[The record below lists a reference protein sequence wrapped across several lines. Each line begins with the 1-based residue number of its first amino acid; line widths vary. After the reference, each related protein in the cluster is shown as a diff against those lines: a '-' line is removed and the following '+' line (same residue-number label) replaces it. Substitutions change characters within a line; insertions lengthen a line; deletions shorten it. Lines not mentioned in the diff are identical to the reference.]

1 MSAGAGAWDRA
12 ALLGSPLLATVRP
25 LVARFPPERFPSLDA
40 LNALA
45 RERGL
50 RSGGDAPIE
59 FVPAEAAKSRAFD
72 ARYEIR
78 IFREGRVP
86 TRDGSWHDLFNAL
99 AWLTFPRTKAT
110 INRLHH
116 EEMVRRPHAR
126 ERGTA
131 RDVLTLFDEGGV
143 IVACADASLAALLAG
158 FRWKELFW
166 VRRDDVAASMR
177 FAVLGHAIHEKA
189 LQPYK
194 GVTAK
199 ALLVPTAVEQLA
211 APGDALAAF
220 LDERAAAH
228 LAAPDALTSTRSLHP
243 LPILG
248 IPGWTPANEDPGFYD
263 DRTVFRDGRGGAK
276 KQAPEGA

>member
-1 MSAGAGAWDRA
+1 MTVATAAWDRA
-12 ALLGSPLLATVRP
+12 ALLVSPMLATLRPLLERLAP
-25 LVARFPPERFPSLDA
+25 DRFPTLDD

-45 RERGL
+45 REHDV
-50 RSGGDAPIE
+50 RSGGGAAVA
-59 FVPAEAAKSRAFD
+59 FVPAEAARSRAFD

-86 TRDGSWHDLFNAL
+86 TREGSWHDLFNAL
-99 AWLTFPRTKAT
+99 AWLKFPRTKAA

-116 EEMVRRPHAR
+116 DEMIGRPDAR

-131 RDVLTLFDEGGV
+131 RDALTLLDEGGV
-143 IVACADASLAALLAG
+143 IVACADPSLERLLAG

-166 VRRDDVAASMR
+166 ARRDDVAAAMR

-189 LQPYK
+189 LAPYK

-199 ALLVPTAVEQLA
+199 ALVVPTPVEMLA
-211 APGDALAAF
+211 RPGDALAAF

-228 LAAPDALTSTRSLHP
+228 LVAPGALASTRAFHP

-248 IPGWTPANEDPGFYD
+248 IPGWTPENADPGYYD
-263 DRTVFRDGRGGAK
+263 DATVFRPGRSRAKASAGA
-276 KQAPEGA
+276 